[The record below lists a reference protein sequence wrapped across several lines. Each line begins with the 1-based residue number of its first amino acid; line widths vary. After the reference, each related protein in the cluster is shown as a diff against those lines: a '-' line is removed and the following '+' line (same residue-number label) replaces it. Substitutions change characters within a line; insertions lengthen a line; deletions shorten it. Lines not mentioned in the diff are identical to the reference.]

1 MNDDSNL
8 PLSNI
13 VKCHGKSIA
22 SLLVEI
28 GGSTLLQEKCLKFIR
43 ELECLSIDENSSEG
57 TRLLRHK
64 INAFEKQDYVALSY
78 TWDNSDHENPENGKY
93 KVQTRDRYPRFLLSP
108 VRDCVFDRVFLFMR
122 AKGLH
127 RLWIDRHC
135 VKQRTCNTKGMCPHN
150 RCKEKQRAIETM
162 DLVYSLSKH
171 SVALLGRPI
180 EWEHELDLLY
190 RILTGKLA
198 EELKKTTHDEV
209 LQALSL
215 LSRITKDRWWTRA
228 WTFQEDY
235 RGRPDMTLL
244 IRHPQFLE
252 AKKQDYGIFSN
263 VPNELSIRA
272 VCFSKAST
280 EFCRAVQD
288 DSTQRDDVSHHTK
301 HILGVAGKYTL
312 LVDKA
317 MPMTPKII
325 ADIQRRRL
333 GDAWDKLAIIA
344 NCCQYD
350 IRMDHKHMKEPK
362 SLSIS
367 ILAMCILNGEI
378 LSNESREDRS
388 SMLDKTLSQFLEEQA
403 FKGFCAPESQRD
415 LTFNKGCRFA
425 GVKFTSIG
433 IKTKGHLWKL
443 GRIIDTSRF
452 RVPLPKA
459 KQKPYYIAE
468 DEQRRLAHLA
478 GELRRLHETTL
489 AMHIERF
496 LNHGHTTPD
505 ENFKNETFS
514 KWYMRTMAEELV
526 TAIEKGK
533 LLRLGQIWN
542 SQRNENPCS
551 AIFIWDADV
560 TENTDINGKPYRYN
574 NYNKRDRR
582 SEFAFTASRP
592 LQRGFQQCG
601 TNDLDHHVSLEV
613 KWSSLRDKSPNDHPQ
628 LFIKRWLVGLCFFY
642 DFPRTDVVFPWP
654 SSFHIVDR

>member
-1 MNDDSNL
+1 MNDDSSI

-13 VKCHGKSIA
+13 VKYHGKSIA

-28 GGSTLLQEKCLKFIR
+28 GGSKLLQEKCLDFIR

-57 TRLLRHK
+57 TRLIRHK

-78 TWDNSDHENPENGKY
+78 TWDNSDHENPEKGKY
-93 KVQTRDRYPRFLLSP
+93 KVQTRDQHPRFLPSP
-108 VRDCVFDRVFLFMR
+108 VRDCVFDRVFLFMQ

-135 VKQRTCNTKGMCPHN
+135 VRQRTCKTKGICPHN

-162 DLVYSLSKH
+162 DLVYSLSKR

-180 EWEHELDLLY
+180 EWEHELDLLF
-190 RILTGKLA
+190 RILTGKLV
-198 EELKKTTHDEV
+198 EELNITKHDEI

-252 AKKQDYGIFSN
+252 AKKQGYRIFEN
-263 VPNELSIRA
+263 VPNELCINA

-288 DSTQRDDVSHHTK
+288 ESTQRDDVSHHTK

-312 LVDKA
+312 LLDRT
-317 MPMTPKII
+317 MPMTPKVI
-325 ADIQRRRL
+325 ADIQRRSLR
-333 GDAWDKLAIIA
+333 DAWDKLAIIA
-344 NCCQYD
+344 NCCQYN
-350 IRMDHKHMKEPK
+350 IRMDPKHMKEPK

-378 LSNESREDRS
+378 LLNESREDRS
-388 SMLDKTLSQFLEEQA
+388 SMLEKTMSQFLEEQA
-403 FKGFCAPESQRD
+403 FKGFCAPRSQRD
-415 LTFNKGCRFA
+415 LTFNKGCRFV
-425 GVKFTSIG
+425 GVEITPIG

-443 GRIIDTSRF
+443 DRIIDASSF
-452 RVPLPKA
+452 RLPLPEA
-459 KQKPYYIAE
+459 KKRPCSVAE
-468 DEQRRLAHLA
+468 NEQRRLAYLA
-478 GELRRLHETTL
+478 AELRRLHETTL

-496 LNHGHTTPD
+496 LNHDHTRPE
-505 ENFKNETFS
+505 ENFKNEKFS
-514 KWYMRTMAEELV
+514 MWYMRIMAEELV
-526 TAIEKGK
+526 AAIEKGK
-533 LLRLGQIWN
+533 LLRLGRIWN
-542 SQRNENPCS
+542 SQRSENPCS
-551 AIFIWDADV
+551 AIFIWDSNG
-560 TENTDINGKPYRYN
+560 TENIDIKGKPYKRN
-574 NYNKRDRR
+574 NYRKRDRR
-582 SEFAFTASRP
+582 PEFAFTASRP
-592 LQRGFQQCG
+592 LQRGFQQRG

-613 KWSSLRDKSPNDHPQ
+613 KWPSLRDKSPGDDPQ
-628 LFIKRWLVGLCFFY
+628 LFIKRWLMGLCFFY
-642 DFPRTDVVFPWP
+642 DFPRADVDFPWP
-654 SSFHIVDR
+654 PSFLTVDH

>member
-1 MNDDSNL
+1 MNTDDSNL

-13 VKCHGKSIA
+13 VKYHGKSIA
-22 SLLVEI
+22 TLLVEI
-28 GGSTLLQEKCLKFIR
+28 GENKLLQEKCLKFIR

-57 TRLLRHK
+57 TRLIRQKL
-64 INAFEKQDYVALSY
+64 NAFEKQDYVALSY

-93 KVQTRDRYPRFLLSP
+93 KVQTRDRHPRFLSSP

-135 VKQRTCNTKGMCPHN
+135 VKQRTCNTKGICDHN
-150 RCKEKQRAIETM
+150 RCKEKKRAIETM

-171 SVALLGRPI
+171 PVALLGRPI
-180 EWEHELDLLY
+180 EWEHELDLLH
-190 RILTGKLA
+190 RILTGKLVK
-198 EELKKTTHDEV
+198 ELKKTTHDEV
-209 LQALSL
+209 LKVLSL

-252 AKKQDYGIFSN
+252 AKKQDYRIFSN
-263 VPNELSIRA
+263 VPNELCIKA

-280 EFCRAVQD
+280 QFCRAVQD
-288 DSTQRDDVSHHTK
+288 ESTHQDDVSHHAK

-312 LVDKA
+312 L
-317 MPMTPKII
+317 
-325 ADIQRRRL
+325 RRL
-333 GDAWDKLAIIA
+333 RNAWDKLAIIA

-350 IRMDHKHMKEPK
+350 IRMDHKHMREPK

-378 LSNESREDRS
+378 LLNESREDRS
-388 SMLDKTLSQFLEEQA
+388 SMLEKPLSQFLEEQA
-403 FKGFCAPESQRD
+403 FKGFR
-415 LTFNKGCRFA
+415 L
-425 GVKFTSIG
+425 
-433 IKTKGHLWKL
+433 
-443 GRIIDTSRF
+443 
-452 RVPLPKA
+452 PLPETK
-459 KQKPYYIAE
+459 KKSCSFAE
-468 DEQRRLAHLA
+468 DEQRRLAQLA
-478 GELRRLHETTL
+478 AELRRLHETTL
-489 AMHIERF
+489 AIHIERF
-496 LNHGHTTPD
+496 LNFDPTRPE

-514 KWYMRTMAEELV
+514 RWYMRIMAEELV

-533 LLRLGQIWN
+533 LLRLGRIWQ
-542 SQRNENPCS
+542 SQRNENLCS
-551 AIFIWDADV
+551 AIFIWDTDG
-560 TENTDINGKPYRYN
+560 TENTKIKSKPYRYS
-574 NYNKRDRR
+574 NYSKRDRR
-582 SEFAFTASRP
+582 LEFAFTASRP
-592 LQRGFQQCG
+592 LQRGFQKRG

-613 KWSSLRDKSPNDHPQ
+613 KWPSLRDKSPDDYPQ

-654 SSFHIVDR
+654 SSFHTIDH